1 MTDYKKVGTK
11 KIEGKKQPVNVYK
24 KAGSSKLYVI
34 HKTAKSKFMSYVNY
48 KKMYAKKVAAKKV
61 VKRKVVKRRR
71 PTSKRGGNVLYETK
85 WGATGGEDIAMTGKD
100 LGLSLPK
107 EYDMDQNTDMDQDT
121 DMNQNTDVTVG
132 GIKNRNNKN
141 RINKNKKGGSGCG
154 YHEAMNGG
162 LRRRRKGGNIE
173 DNEYNLDEL
182 LGGARGRKKR
192 KTKSKKLKGGND
204 DIAHTISLEDLDAMQ
219 GGNFD
224 MEGGRRRGSMFSR
237 RSRGRAFGRRRGGE
251 LDDLLG
257 GAQRRRTTRKRGG
270 DLNDLLGGA
279 RRRRT
284 RRPKLT

>member
-1 MTDYKKVGTK
+1 
-11 KIEGKKQPVNVYK
+11 
-24 KAGSSKLYVI
+24 
-34 HKTAKSKFMSYVNY
+34 
-48 KKMYAKKVAAKKV
+48 
-61 VKRKVVKRRR
+61 
-71 PTSKRGGNVLYETK
+71 
-85 WGATGGEDIAMTGKD
+85 
-100 LGLSLPK
+100 
-107 EYDMDQNTDMDQDT
+107 
-121 DMNQNTDVTVG
+121 
-132 GIKNRNNKN
+132 
-141 RINKNKKGGSGCG
+141 
-154 YHEAMNGG
+154 MNGG
-162 LRRRRKGGNIE
+162 LRRRRKGCNIE

-224 MEGGRRRGSMFSR
+224 MERGRGSIFRRRA
-237 RSRGRAFGRRRGGE
+237 RSRSWGRRRGGE